1 MTSPLLLSI
10 AARGLRLVRFVVFP
24 IVVSPLAGCASAPR
38 PCVVTEGCPGAQVCQ
53 VGRCTLIDELP
64 AQIEAR
70 RRVIEPTEA
79 RYVDGASG
87 EGAPELRLGSQAAGG
102 AVLLVRYE
110 ADLGPG
116 EIESAFLLLD
126 PVEGA
131 PPSATV
137 TEISVSPVLEPWGP
151 AGDGARLPRVGAPEA
166 RALLSFSPP
175 RAFRVD
181 VTALVKAWSR
191 GTSGQRGLALHAP
204 RGSGLG
210 ARFGWA
216 DAGGTGPRLDVY
228 LRPAPEAP
236 KSAR

>member
-1 MTSPLLLSI
+1 
-10 AARGLRLVRFVVFP
+10 
-24 IVVSPLAGCASAPR
+24 
-38 PCVVTEGCPGAQVCQ
+38 VVTEGCPGAQVCQ

-64 AQIEAR
+64 ARVETR
-70 RRVIEPTEA
+70 RRVLEPTET
-79 RYVDGASG
+79 RYVDRASD

-116 EIESAFLLLD
+116 EIESAFLLLE

-131 PPSATV
+131 PPSGAV
-137 TEISVSPVLEPWGP
+137 TELSISPVLEAWTPP
-151 AGDGARLPRVGAPEA
+151 GDASPRLPRVGAPEA

-175 RAFRVD
+175 RPFRVD
-181 VTALVKAWSR
+181 VTGLVRSWGR
-191 GTSGQRGLALHAP
+191 GGGARGLALHAP

-228 LRPAPEAP
+228 LRPAEAP
-236 KSAR
+236 RPSK